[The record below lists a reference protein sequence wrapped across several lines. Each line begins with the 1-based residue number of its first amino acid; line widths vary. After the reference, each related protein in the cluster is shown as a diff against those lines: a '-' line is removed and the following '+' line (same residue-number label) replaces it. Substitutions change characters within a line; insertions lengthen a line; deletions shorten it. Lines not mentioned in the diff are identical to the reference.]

1 MPRRKPTTAPPQSKK
16 TAPAPQAPQPPAK
29 SNRNRKIVLGLALVG
44 FLVGVAWGAWEVLGP
59 NPLRDARAA
68 LDQRD
73 FRAADE
79 ILTKYLSKN
88 PNDPKALLLA
98 ARTARREGEFAR
110 AKERLDA
117 YLRKN
122 PANEAYELESSLLA
136 VQSGNPTGADRL
148 FEAYVGRAD
157 APEAPFVMEAYLEGK
172 LKFLAPNHTVT
183 MDIERD
189 DPAVVTRL
197 LKATE
202 VWLARRPGRADQ
214 SQGLTWKGRIYAYA
228 RDYTQS
234 VAALREALALD
245 PDHFDARLY
254 LALAISQVAPQECVR
269 HLEILRARKPDD
281 RRLRYL
287 VATGQRTLGN
297 FAESRRLLDQMLADD
312 PNSLSA
318 LVELGLLNLDEGKL
332 VDAEPLLRKALKL
345 APNIPETNSAM
356 GRCEALLGH
365 PAEAAQH
372 RKRFDEITA
381 ERNRPRTP
389 PAPKP

>member
-1 MPRRKPTTAPPQSKK
+1 MPRRKPTTLPPSKK
-16 TAPAPQAPQPPAK
+16 AAPAPKAPQPPVK
-29 SNRNRKIVLGLALVG
+29 SKRQRKLVFGLALVG

-59 NPLRDARAA
+59 NSLRDARAA

-73 FRAADE
+73 FHAADE

-88 PNDPKALLLA
+88 PDSPQALFLA
-98 ARTARREGEFAR
+98 ARTARRAGEFAR
-110 AKERLDA
+110 AKEHLGT

-136 VQSGNPTGADRL
+136 VQSGNLTNADRL
-148 FEAYVGRAD
+148 FESFVGRPD
-157 APEAPFVMEAYLEGK
+157 APETPFVMEAYLEGK
-172 LKFLAPNHTVT
+172 LKVLAPNHTAT
-183 MDIERD
+183 IDTERD

-197 LKATE
+197 HKAADT
-202 VWLARRPGRADQ
+202 WLAQRPGRADQ
-214 SQGLTWKGRIYAYA
+214 VQGLTWRGRVYAYA
-228 RDYTQS
+228 RDQAQS
-234 VAALREALALD
+234 VTALREALALD

-254 LALAISQVAPQECVR
+254 LALGISQVQPQECVR
-269 HLEILRARKPDD
+269 HLEILREKKPDD

-297 FAESRRLLDQMLADD
+297 FTESRKLLDQMLADD

-318 LVELGLLNLDEGKL
+318 LVELGLLNLDESKL
-332 VDAEPLLRKALKL
+332 ANAEPMLRKALKL

-356 GRCEALLGH
+356 SRCEALLGH
-365 PAEAAQH
+365 PAEAAQY
-372 RKRFDEITA
+372 RKRFEEITA